1 MPIILKLLQK
11 VKRKECFQIPSIS
24 SPLPLYLKEIYRPIL
39 RFLMIKDTKILNK
52 ILATKFTNT
61 LKGLFT
67 MNKWDLFQGRKVS
80 STPANQRNT
89 PH

>member
-11 VKRKECFQIPSIS
+11 AKRKECFQIQSMS
-24 SPLPLYLKEIYRPIL
+24 SLLPLYLKEIYRSIL

-67 MNKWDLFQGRKVS
+67 MNKWDLFIPGMQS
-80 STPANQRNT
+80 
-89 PH
+89 